1 MKNSSKKLIGGSLSL
16 IILLPCCTFLYLSFI
31 SYPST
36 KTIANRY
43 LKAIISEDFE
53 PAFELGRSREYC
65 EYELRESILMD
76 IEKFGGAEVRA
87 VHIKWHGNTGSDNGL
102 QFADITFDYRH
113 PNQAE
118 WQSAEMRLATDHEV
132 PGLRY
137 LLCGNMFSGQ

>member
-1 MKNSSKKLIGGSLSL
+1 MKNNSKKLIGISLIL
-16 IILLPCCTFLYLSFI
+16 IILLPCCTLLYESFI

-53 PAFELGRSREYC
+53 AAFELGRSREDC
-65 EYELRESILMD
+65 QDERRESILMD

-87 VHIKWHGNTGSDNGL
+87 VDIKWHGNTGSDNGL

-113 PNQAE
+113 PNQEE
-118 WQSAEMRLATDHEV
+118 WKRAEMRLTTDHEV

-137 LLCGNMFSGQ
+137 LKCGNMFSGQ